1 MCYSCLVR
9 TFEKFVEER
18 KYKKV
23 KIHLEFQDLKTSKYF
38 YRVTEKMKVRKK
50 DVVLKDHRL

>member
-1 MCYSCLVR
+1 M
-9 TFEKFVEER
+9 EER